1 MKVAGPT
8 LWRRYRAYRYDAPDF
23 PFSMD
28 VSRVRFDDDY
38 LPVMAARIRAAVD
51 SMDEL
56 EAGAVANVDER
67 RMVGHYWLR
76 APEFAPTGEI
86 REAIQGSL
94 AAILEFADRVHSG
107 ALQGA
112 DGPFQH
118 LVHVAIGGSTIGTQ
132 MLCGA
137 LPGSR
142 DGLTVHFLD
151 NVDPDGLD
159 RLIDRLGGALG
170 RTLASYVSK
179 SGWTPTPRLM
189 WLQLEAAYRRRGLD
203 IHRHAVA
210 TTMAGTELDA
220 WAIANRWLARFPLWE
235 WVGGKNSVLSAVGL
249 LPAALRG
256 DDIRQLLGGAAAM
269 DRLTRDKRPANN
281 PAALLALMW
290 YWLGQGRGTRDMVLL
305 PYGDRLA
312 SLPRYLQM
320 LVMESL
326 GKAVD
331 RSGTTVHQGLTVYG
345 HKGATD
351 QHTYVQQLRDGP
363 ADFFVVFIQAR
374 DGDGRA
380 AVEVEPGLT
389 LGDHLYANLDGTR
402 EALYRRGR
410 DSITISVPDL
420 GPFSIGLLIALFER
434 AIGLYAELVNL
445 NAYHQPGVEKAVAAP
460 TIELQREIVA
470 RLKERGGPS
479 TAEQVA
485 ERIGASAPVETIF
498 EILERL
504 AAGAGRGVV
513 QSPGATH
520 FDATFR
526 IED

>member
-1 MKVAGPT
+1 MKVAEPT
-8 LWRRYRAYRYDAPDF
+8 LWQRYRAHRYDAPDF
-23 PFSMD
+23 PFSID

-38 LPVMAARIRAAVD
+38 LPVMSARIRAAID
-51 SMDEL
+51 AMDAL
-56 EAGAVANVDER
+56 EAGAVANIDER

-76 APEFAPTGEI
+76 APEVAPAREI
-86 REAIQGSL
+86 REAIEESH

-107 ALQGA
+107 ALRGA

-118 LVHVAIGGSTIGTQ
+118 LVHVAIGGSTVGTQ

-137 LPGSR
+137 LSGSK

-151 NVDPDGLD
+151 NVDPDSLD
-159 RLIDRLGGALG
+159 HLLDRLGGALG

-179 SGWTPTPRLM
+179 SGWTPTPRIM
-189 WLQLEAAYRRRGLD
+189 WRQLEAAYERRGLD

-220 WAIANRWLARFPLWE
+220 WAIENRWLARFPLWE

-269 DRLTRDKRPANN
+269 DRLTRHERPASN

-326 GKAVD
+326 GKELD
-331 RSGTTVHQGLTVYG
+331 RSGATVHQGLTAYG

-374 DGDGRA
+374 DVDRK

-389 LGDHLYANLDGTR
+389 LGDYLYANLDGTR

-434 AIGLYAELVNL
+434 AVGLYAELLNL

-470 RLKERGGPS
+470 CLKERGGSS

-485 ERIGASAPVETIF
+485 ERIGGSARVEAVF

-504 AAGAGRGVV
+504 AAAAGRGVV
-513 QSPGATH
+513 QSPGATR